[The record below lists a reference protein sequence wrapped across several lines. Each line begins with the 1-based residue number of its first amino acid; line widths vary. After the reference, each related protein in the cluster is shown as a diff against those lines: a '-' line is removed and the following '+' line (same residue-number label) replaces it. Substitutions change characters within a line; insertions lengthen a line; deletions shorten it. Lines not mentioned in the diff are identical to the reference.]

1 MTETTE
7 EGRTGEVVTAEAT
20 GWQHRNSLLAAAA
33 AEDRSDVFACLQRVD
48 VAVMLIQRTSCTTA
62 RVVVSERRGQ
72 FEIATLPVGLLL
84 SDSSAYFI
92 GKCYFETPA
101 VHFSSR
107 HSERNNSP
115 TCEFPKIFHNE
126 YHQSQSFY
134 ITEVSRKMVL
144 SDGDTKSLAKFYIK
158 KKKSQLKK
166 KNHNV
171 SPYRCC
177 GVVQA
182 SGRLD
187 RIQLGASF
195 AKIPAAAFRNWGHSH
210 AS

>member
-20 GWQHRNSLLAAAA
+20 GWQHRNSLLAAA

-84 SDSSAYFI
+84 SESSAYFI
-92 GKCYFETPA
+92 GKCYFET
-101 VHFSSR
+101 R

-115 TCEFPKIFHNE
+115 TCEFSKIFHNE

-144 SDGDTKSLAKFYIK
+144 SDGDTKSLAKFYKK
-158 KKKSQLKK
+158 KKKSIKK

-187 RIQLGASF
+187 RIQLGSGQRRLHAASF
-195 AKIPAAAFRNWGHSH
+195 AKIPAVAFRNWGHSH

>member
-7 EGRTGEVVTAEAT
+7 GGKTGEVVTAEAT
-20 GWQHRNSLLAAAA
+20 VWQHRNSLLAAA

-48 VAVMLIQRTSCTTA
+48 VAVMLIQRASCTTA
-62 RVVVSERRGQ
+62 QVLVSERRGQ

-84 SDSSAYFI
+84 SESSAYFI

-101 VHFSSR
+101 VHFLSR

-115 TCEFPKIFHNE
+115 TCEFSKIFHNE

-134 ITEVSRKMVL
+134 ITEVSRTMVL
-144 SDGDTKSLAKFYIK
+144 YDADTKSLAKFYKKIK
-158 KKKSQLKK
+158 KSIKKE
-166 KNHNV
+166 NV

-177 GVVQA
+177 GDVQA

-187 RIQLGASF
+187 RIQLGS
-195 AKIPAAAFRNWGHSH
+195 RQRR
-210 AS
+210 